1 MSGLVHSVHVTNFP
15 GVVFLLVLWIVLC
28 RCTHLAI
35 TLLRHEP
42 LVGWAIGPFG
52 VTVMFVH
59 EPSPLLVWLSVLGPA
74 VMSGGVL
81 YIGIFT
87 PLSPLIISHNP
98 LVEIVVVACGVLLTG
113 IGDIFT
119 AFQDLRYPLWGEARI
134 MRSIQWLR
142 VTWAKIHFTPFSY
155 SYLSD
160 HFGSNPHDILQAF

>member
-1 MSGLVHSVHVTNFP
+1 MPAIVHSVHVTNFP
-15 GVVFLLVLWIVLC
+15 GLVFLLVVWIVLC

-35 TLLRHEP
+35 TLLRREP
-42 LVGWAIGPFG
+42 LIGWAIGPFG

-59 EPSPLLVWLSVLGPA
+59 EPSTMLVWLSVIGPA
-74 VMSGGVL
+74 IMSGGVL
-81 YIGIFT
+81 YAGFFT
-87 PLSPLIISHNP
+87 ALSPILIPHNP
-98 LVEIVVVACGVLLTG
+98 LVEIVFVACGVLLTG

-134 MRSIQWLR
+134 LRSIQWLR
-142 VTWAKIHFTPFSY
+142 VTWAKIHFTSFGY